1 MAVRSSI
8 DAILLLHHL
17 PGVGPAT
24 FKRLLQRFRSADAVL
39 EQSIADLADYLNPAA
54 RSILQEFRASK
65 DNNVTRKLGYFRDVL
80 QTMDVSVI
88 TQQDADYPSL
98 LKDIPKAPPVL
109 YVRGNRDVLHLPQ
122 LAMVGSRHA
131 TPSGL
136 QNTQQFANYMSRSGF
151 VITSGLALGID
162 AAAHMAC
169 INAGGKTVAVMG
181 TGIDRIYPTRH
192 AALAESILE
201 TDGAL
206 VSEFPIGTPA
216 AASNF
221 PLRNRIISGLSLGVL
236 VIEAARKSGSLITAT
251 AALEQGREVFA
262 IPGSIHN
269 PLSRGCNMLIKNGAK
284 LVEDAEDI
292 VDELSGMLGYKQA
305 ELFRAVEQTTKEDT
319 LANLSKD
326 QQVLMLMMGFES
338 VTLDQ
343 LAARTGM
350 TAAKLSALMIEL
362 ELKGKVARSES
373 GYQRLA

>member
-24 FKRLLQRFRSADAVL
+24 FKRLLQRFRSVDAVL

-54 RSILQEFRASK
+54 RSILQEYRSSK
-65 DNNVTRKLGYFRDVL
+65 DNNVTRKLAYFRDVL
-80 QTMDVSVI
+80 QTMDVAVI
-88 TQQDADYPSL
+88 TQSDADYPSL
-98 LKDIPKAPPVL
+98 LKNIPKAPPVL

-169 INAGGKTVAVMG
+169 INAGGKTIAVMG

-192 AALAESILE
+192 AALADSILE
-201 TDGAL
+201 TGGAL

-236 VIEAARKSGSLITAT
+236 VVEAARKSGSLITAT
-251 AALEQGREVFA
+251 TALEQGREVFA

-269 PLSRGCNMLIKNGAK
+269 PLSRGCNMLIKNGAT

-305 ELFRAVEQTTKEDT
+305 ELFRVVEQTPTADALEK
-319 LANLSKD
+319 LSKD
-326 QQVLMLMMGFES
+326 QQVLMLMMGFET